1 MADASDSKSDAGDCV
16 WVQVPSPACKK
27 DFIPNGM
34 ESFFE
39 AERAMNPGFILRSAS
54 VGAKRS
60 SPGRAAPHLLHVR
73 RFMNL
78 GSSHSRK
85 LIQQKFDFTKTC
97 SADSSC
103 TGCILDISYGMSTI
117 PESFFDR
124 SGSDTHT
131 VTDYFFIVH
140 SIPSF
145 RG

>member
-60 SPGRAAPHLLHVR
+60 SPGRAAPHLLHV
-73 RFMNL
+73 
-78 GSSHSRK
+78 
-85 LIQQKFDFTKTC
+85 KTFY
-97 SADSSC
+97 
-103 TGCILDISYGMSTI
+103 TGWHRIFFKDLFYWIFGFQSY
-117 PESFFDR
+117 
-124 SGSDTHT
+124 
-131 VTDYFFIVH
+131 V
-140 SIPSF
+140 F
-145 RG
+145 RI